1 MKRVIAVIL
10 LTVLCFATMAQDFVV
25 MDGGE
30 VVLTFGGDCIL
41 ASDRGESG
49 ESDSFEQTV
58 LQKGMDWPFSG
69 IKDLFSQD
77 DLTLI
82 NLECV
87 LHPSE
92 EGFTRRQHNFRGD
105 PAYAAM
111 LRRASVEVV
120 NVANNHFVDYGYR
133 GKQSTYLALEAAGVA
148 YAGYE
153 NLYVRE
159 VNGFLIGFGGIRET
173 IWLGNKKIMDTDI
186 AELKA
191 QGCDLIIYSLH
202 FGIEYEEKHNELQTE
217 MAQRAIDLGADIVV
231 GTHPHVVQGI
241 EQYQGGLILYSLG
254 NLVFGGNR
262 SLTVFDGLLVR
273 VRVPFF
279 SGGVRGDME
288 VELIPVA
295 TTGAIPANDFRPILL
310 EGARKQEVIQ
320 LIQNDTDFPI
330 SETVIVE
337 RIVQQDKLVADN

>member
-1 MKRVIAVIL
+1 MKRVIAIL
-10 LTVLCFATMAQDFVV
+10 LLTSLCFTALAQDYVV
-25 MDGGE
+25 VDGGE

-49 ESDSFEQTV
+49 EPDSFEQTV
-58 LQKGMDWPFSG
+58 LQKGADWPFSG
-69 IKDLFSQD
+69 IKNVFLQD
-77 DLTLI
+77 DITLI

-87 LHPSE
+87 LHSSE
-92 EGFTRRQHNFRGD
+92 EGFKKRQHNFRGD
-105 PAYAAM
+105 PAYAMM
-111 LRRASVEVV
+111 LRDASVEVV
-120 NVANNHFVDYGYR
+120 NVANNHFVDYGSP
-133 GKQSTYLALEAAGVA
+133 GQQSTYQALAAAGVA

-153 NLYVRE
+153 NLYIRE
-159 VNGFLIGFGGIRET
+159 VDGFLIGFGGIRET

-191 QGCDLIIYSLH
+191 QGCDLIVYSLH
-202 FGIEYEEKHNELQTE
+202 FGTEYQEKHNELQTE
-217 MAQRAIDLGADIVV
+217 MARRAIDLGADIVV

-241 EQYQGGLILYSLG
+241 EKYQGGLILYSLG

-295 TTGAIPANDFRPILL
+295 TTGAIPANDFRPVLL
-310 EGARKQEVIQ
+310 EGERKKEVLG
-320 LIQNDTDFPI
+320 LIQNDTDFPL
-330 SETVIVE
+330 SEPIVVE
-337 RIVQQDKLVADN
+337 RLVSK